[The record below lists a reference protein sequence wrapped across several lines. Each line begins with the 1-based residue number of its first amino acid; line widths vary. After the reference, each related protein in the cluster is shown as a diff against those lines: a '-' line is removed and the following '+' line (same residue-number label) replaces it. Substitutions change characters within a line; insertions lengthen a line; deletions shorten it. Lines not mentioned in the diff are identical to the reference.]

1 VKILLV
7 DNGSLEP
14 AATLLLREVAA
25 ALAAR
30 TGREILPV
38 SLLHSDRVP
47 AERLGGVPA
56 ETVETVW
63 RREAARGVTDFVTVP
78 FFIGPSRALTDYLP
92 DLAVKVRGDFPGL
105 RVDVA
110 GPLYESGDDRLVR
123 ILAERVQA
131 VLTPEFTGGG
141 RVRVA
146 LVDHGS
152 PVPAVTAVRDAL
164 AVKLA
169 GTLGEGV
176 TAVAPCSMERR
187 PGSEYDFNEPL
198 LAGLLAR
205 ERWNEGA
212 VVVAQL
218 FLTPGRHAGPE
229 GDVAQI
235 CARAQAAAPG
245 LRIAR
250 TEVLG
255 THPRLIDVLAD
266 RLAAVWW
273 EK

>member
-1 VKILLV
+1 MKILLV

-25 ALAAR
+25 ALAVR

-47 AERLGGVPA
+47 AELLGGVPA
-56 ETVETVW
+56 KTVETVW
-63 RREAARGVTDFVTVP
+63 RREAARGETDFVVVP
-78 FFIGPSRALTDYLP
+78 IFVGPSRALTDYLP
-92 DLAVKVRGDFPGL
+92 DLAVKVRGNFPGL

-110 GPLYESGDDRLVR
+110 GPLYETGDDRLVR
-123 ILAERVQA
+123 ILAERVCA
-131 VLTPEFTGGG
+131 VLKPEFTGGG
-141 RVRVA
+141 RARVA

-152 PVPAVTAVRDAL
+152 PVPVVTAVRDAL

-169 GTLGEGV
+169 GTLGEMV

-187 PGSEYDFNEPL
+187 PGPDYEFNEPL
-198 LAGLLAR
+198 LEGLLAR

-218 FLTPGRHAGPE
+218 FLTPGRHAGAE
-229 GDVAQI
+229 GDIAQI
-235 CARAQAAAPG
+235 CARAQVAAPG

-255 THPRLIDVLAD
+255 THPLLIDVLAD